1 MSAPPELRVLCRRLA
16 ATPVDDLPRL
26 CSVLVDHVLRC
37 GAPLSSAAEAK
48 GKDKLSETPVLVH
61 RLKTHINTL
70 LAGKNPSGRFA
81 AISLIKAVIDVG
93 GWECLRASAPWIRGL
108 ISVLQKPDP
117 FASKELAIVT
127 LTRIYSLLQGYQT
140 LIREMA
146 TPTLPDHVKACIQL
160 IKAPAS
166 GKPLK
171 TPVSLID
178 TVICSL
184 AKIVSLYPTTMRPF
198 AAEIRSVLKAYVAP
212 TSADSAI
219 VPRGLRE
226 SSRRLYILLHYTAP
240 KNGSG
245 TDWARSVGG
254 SITHCHATAD
264 QVFRAVVESWQSTTG
279 HRAQTVRLE
288 ADPAGGGDAAD
299 EFPPWTGLEAGADR
313 LVGLLELLSEYLKAP
328 TKTAVAIPVG
338 ELLDLTSRIT
348 LVTLPTS
355 GADSVELN
363 PAIGRDEKAELW
375 SVLPEIHTAALRL
388 HTSIIRRLQNN
399 ALPLS
404 TDLLD
409 QMVRVFNSSRHIPS
423 VRETTYV
430 LANEILLLS
439 GPTLLKLTVNSL
451 TSVIQSCCKDILRAA
466 GHADDNNNNNNSNP
480 SSATSIKQKTTP
492 VNGNA
497 DAFLTAPGAS
507 AASTSVRAS
516 HKAAADA
523 LLPLFLSHLP
533 QRHLSPDA
541 RGLADR
547 TAILSNNKAAM
558 LASCLYPY
566 RDSRGRFYPSILPF
580 LVRQFPHDQGV
591 EVLRTN
597 LRTAQQG
604 HHPHQ
609 ASWDPRE
616 GLDELLLE
624 HVAEDM
630 EADDA
635 ATAMD
640 TAEDGGEQHD
650 LAETKPSGWL
660 MQTVKDTAAGVANQ
674 FFAVEPT
681 AAEAEVE
688 NAEGTSLTPLKRKG
702 ELIEAANAKRRAEKK
717 AAREIPI
724 MAKAAEQPVAPVE
737 EADEGESDSESDAG
751 SIQIDMTMDDED
763 DEDEEEEEG
772 DDE

>member
-16 ATPVDDLPRL
+16 STPVDDLPRL

-70 LAGKNPSGRFA
+70 LTGKNPSGRFA

-146 TPTLPDHVKACIQL
+146 TPTLPDYVKACLQL

-219 VPRGLRE
+219 VPQSLRE
-226 SSRRLYILLHYTAP
+226 CSRRLHILLHYTAP

-355 GADSVELN
+355 GSDSVELN
-363 PAIGRDEKAELW
+363 AAIGRDEKAELW

-423 VRETTYV
+423 VRETTYI

-451 TSVIQSCCKDILRAA
+451 ASVIQSCCQDILRAA
-466 GHADDNNNNNNSNP
+466 GHADDNNP
-480 SSATSIKQKTTP
+480 SAAAAANGTSIKQKTTP

-541 RGLADR
+541 RGLVDR
-547 TAILSNNKAAM
+547 TAILSNNKTAM

-597 LRTAQQG
+597 LRAAQQG
-604 HHPHQ
+604 HHTQ
-609 ASWDPRE
+609 AWDPRE
-616 GLDELLLE
+616 GLDELLQE

-630 EADDA
+630 EADEQA
-635 ATAMD
+635 TTAMD
-640 TAEDGGEQHD
+640 TAEDGGDHD
-650 LAETKPSGWL
+650 LAEAKPSGWL
-660 MQTVKDTAAGVANQ
+660 MQTVKDAVGSASTGIANQ
-674 FFAVEPT
+674 FFAGEAT
-681 AAEAEVE
+681 AAEAEPP
-688 NAEGTSLTPLKRKG
+688 AEETSLTPLKRKG
-702 ELIEAANAKRRAEKK
+702 ELIEAANAKRRADKK
-717 AAREIPI
+717 AREIPI
-724 MAKAAEQPVAPVE
+724 MSKAPEPAAPV

-751 SIQIDMTMDDED
+751 SIQIDMTLDDEEEEEEDDED
-763 DEDEEEEEG
+763 DE
-772 DDE
+772 